1 MNKRS
6 IIKSSKLK
14 LSIILFGLFIIMLS
28 SCNAHSNK
36 STQQV
41 NKDTVLKKSNPV
53 VYFEIPVI
61 DMDRA
66 TKFYST
72 VFNFKF
78 DTTII
83 DNNEMALF
91 PFIQENSG
99 ISGALAKGEIYKPT
113 KDGVLIYFN
122 TVNIDETLRLA
133 NANGGQILY
142 PKTDNGIGLVAEFE
156 DTEGNRIALYQSK
169 E

>member
-1 MNKRS
+1 MKQ
-6 IIKSSKLK
+6 SKFL
-14 LSIILFGLFIIMLS
+14 LSIVLWGLFIQILN
-28 SCNAHSNK
+28 SCNEDKNK

-41 NKDTVLKKSNPV
+41 NKDIIQKKSNPV
-53 VYFEIPVI
+53 VYFEVPVI
-61 DMDRA
+61 DIDRA

-83 DNNEMALF
+83 DNNKMALF
-91 PFIQENSG
+91 PFTEEKSG
-99 ISGALAKGEIYKPT
+99 ISGALAMGEIYKPT

-133 NANGGQILY
+133 NTNGGQILY

-169 E
+169 EKR